1 MSSLIGGGPPVKSSE
16 VLQTPRAED
25 GAGVITAGNV
35 RGRLREDVPDSRS
48 VAETGPFK
56 YSSVIIQASTLHSG

>member
-1 MSSLIGGGPPVKSSE
+1 MSSLIGGGPHVKSSD

-25 GAGVITAGNV
+25 GAGVITAGKV

-48 VAETGPFK
+48 VAEAKAFK